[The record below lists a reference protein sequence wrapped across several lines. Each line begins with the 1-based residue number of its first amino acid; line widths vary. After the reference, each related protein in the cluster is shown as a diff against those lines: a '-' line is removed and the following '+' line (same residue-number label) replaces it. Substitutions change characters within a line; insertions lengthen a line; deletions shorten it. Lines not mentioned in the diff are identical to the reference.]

1 MIRWLRLMTDQV
13 TIVRL
18 SPDTLQS
25 FLDGYLWIIEEE
37 LRTCI
42 GLPPWFDS
50 ALSFLVA
57 EIVQDF
63 ARHKAPVKCSAQG
76 IRAKARRATE
86 MLEPTLARH
95 HTKNGLV
102 EFNGCQTLEAL
113 VGSIL
118 QRGRSLYWEPFPLP
132 TPLSPRCEP
141 LEGSD

>member
-25 FLDGYLWIIEEE
+25 FLDGYLWIVEEE

-57 EIVQDF
+57 EIVRDF
-63 ARHKAPVKCSAQG
+63 ARHKAPMQCSAHW
-76 IRAKARRATE
+76 IRAKARR
-86 MLEPTLARH
+86 MGQRLERTLAERH
-95 HTKNGLV
+95 AKNGFV
-102 EFNGCQTLEAL
+102 DFMGCESFQAV
-113 VGSIL
+113 VGSVL
-118 QRGRSLYWEPFPLP
+118 ERRGSLYWEVPI
-132 TPLSPRCEP
+132 
-141 LEGSD
+141 